1 MPSKDLGEV
10 TFVLCGEWRSD
21 VTYQRLSIVSID
33 GSGYCAKRKNK
44 GERPYAGSA
53 YWQMIAA
60 RGVQGQD
67 GKQGADGAPGKGVQ
81 ILGTVGTV
89 DDLPETAEQ
98 GDMYN
103 VGTSAPYTVYMFDG
117 GAWVSQGQLLRGE
130 KGEKGDTGA
139 QGPAGSD
146 GITPTIGEN
155 GDWYLGATDTGK
167 PSRGAQGE
175 KGEKGD
181 TGAQG
186 PAGSDGIT
194 PTIGENGDWYLGATD
209 TGKPSRGAQGEK
221 GEKGD
226 TGASPVRGVDYWTA
240 ADKQEIVDSA
250 RTALYSPVEYFDGTH
265 ALTAA
270 DIGKTLASSG
280 AAENTVTLTTA
291 VSAAMPIGAE
301 IAVFWM
307 AGTNVKLQFTGTMR
321 IVMPGEDVLINGSL
335 QLGKMF
341 TLVALKK
348 MTTDAA
354 NGDIWTV
361 QGDVE
366 VVE

>member
-10 TFVLCGEWRSD
+10 TFVLCGEWQPD
-21 VTYQRLSIVSID
+21 ATYQRLSIVSID
-33 GSGYCAKRKNK
+33 GAGYCAKRKNK

-103 VGTSAPYTVYMFDG
+103 VGTAAPYTVYMYDN
-117 GAWVSQGQLLRGE
+117 GAWVSQGQLLR
-130 KGEKGDTGA
+130 
-139 QGPAGSD
+139 
-146 GITPTIGEN
+146 
-155 GDWYLGATDTGK
+155 
-167 PSRGAQGE
+167 GE

-321 IVMPGEDVLINGSL
+321 IVMPGEDVLVNGSL
-335 QLGKMF
+335 QLSKMF

-348 MTTDAA
+348 ITTDAA

-366 VVE
+366 VVT

>member
-1 MPSKDLGEV
+1 MPRKDLGEV
-10 TFVLCGEWRSD
+10 TFVLCGEWRPD

-44 GERPYAGSA
+44 GERPYAGSI

-60 RGVQGQD
+60 RGMQGQD

-103 VGTSAPYTVYMFDG
+103 VGTAAPYTVYMYDN
-117 GAWVSQGQLLRGE
+117 GAWVSQGQLLR
-130 KGEKGDTGA
+130 
-139 QGPAGSD
+139 
-146 GITPTIGEN
+146 
-155 GDWYLGATDTGK
+155 
-167 PSRGAQGE
+167 GE

-250 RTALYSPVEYFDGTH
+250 RTALYSPVEYFDGAH

-291 VSAAMPIGAE
+291 VSAAIPIGAE

-307 AGTNVKLQFTGTMR
+307 TGTSVKLQFTGTMR
-321 IVMPGEDVLINGSL
+321 IVMPGEDILANGSL
-335 QLGKMF
+335 QLSKMF

-348 MTTDAA
+348 LTTDAA

>member
-21 VTYQRLSIVSID
+21 ATYQRLSIVSID

-60 RGVQGQD
+60 RGMQGQD
-67 GKQGADGAPGKGVQ
+67 GKQGTDGAPGKGVQ

-103 VGTSAPYTVYMFDG
+103 VGTAAPYTVYMYDK
-117 GAWVSQGQLLRGE
+117 GAWVSQGQLLR
-130 KGEKGDTGA
+130 
-139 QGPAGSD
+139 
-146 GITPTIGEN
+146 
-155 GDWYLGATDTGK
+155 
-167 PSRGAQGE
+167 GE

-240 ADKQEIVDSA
+240 ADKQEIVDSTLA
-250 RTALYSPVEYFDGTH
+250 ALYSPVDYFDGTH
-265 ALTAA
+265 TLSTA

-280 AAENTVTLTTA
+280 TSENTVTLTTA

-307 AGTNVKLQFTGTMR
+307 TGASVKLQFTGTMR
-321 IVMPGEDVLINGSL
+321 IVMPGEDVLVNGSL
-335 QLGKMF
+335 QLSKMY

-348 MTTDAA
+348 IQTDEA

-366 VVE
+366 VVT

>member
-10 TFVLCGEWRSD
+10 TFVLRGEWRSD

-53 YWQMIAA
+53 YWQIIAA

-81 ILGTVGTV
+81 ILGTVRTA

-181 TGAQG
+181 TGA
-186 PAGSDGIT
+186 
-194 PTIGENGDWYLGATD
+194 
-209 TGKPSRGAQGEK
+209 
-221 GEKGD
+221 
-226 TGASPVRGVDYWTA
+226 SPVRGVDYWTA
-240 ADKQEIVDSA
+240 ADKQEIVDS
-250 RTALYSPVEYFDGTH
+250 
-265 ALTAA
+265 
-270 DIGKTLASSG
+270 TLA
-280 AAENTVTLTTA
+280 ALPT
-291 VSAAMPIGAE
+291 
-301 IAVFWM
+301 W
-307 AGTNVKLQFTGTMR
+307 TG
-321 IVMPGEDVLINGSL
+321 GS
-335 QLGKMF
+335 F
-341 TLVALKK
+341 
-348 MTTDAA
+348 
-354 NGDIWTV
+354 
-361 QGDVE
+361 
-366 VVE
+366 